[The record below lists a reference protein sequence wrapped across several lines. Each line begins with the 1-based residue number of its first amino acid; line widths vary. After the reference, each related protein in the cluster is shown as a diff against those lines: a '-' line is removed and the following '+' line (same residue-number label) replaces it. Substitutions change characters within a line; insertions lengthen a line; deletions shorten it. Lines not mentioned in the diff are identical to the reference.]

1 MKAFKLASAFAVTG
15 LALAVSGQAMA
26 ADTTTEWTWDGK
38 VTFSADLMNNN
49 TALENAKLSNGVV
62 GERGANHQNA
72 YNLDV
77 VVGVANGGF
86 SADLALEKSN
96 SVVMKNFL
104 YEEGAF
110 MFGEIGS
117 VVTTEAAIKGMNS
130 DQAYTSDKGF
140 RYTAGG
146 LQVQAFG
153 GASYT
158 SDASTAS
165 TYTAAGGTTGQGP
178 YAATDMGLE
187 FAFTGSTDTV
197 TYAVDAQYAED
208 TMGAG
213 AATDAALDMYMGVNV
228 SAMASD
234 AVTIDA
240 GYTSGFGGETS
251 TALMATY
258 AADALTAYVRWN
270 DNSGASDTTIGA
282 STVMGA
288 ATLYID
294 YALEGA
300 QNAGV
305 KLAGGEGAM
314 TYAANFDYALDAS
327 AFSYGASV
335 AVAAG
340 DMAYA
345 AGYASREGQTSSE
358 LTASATY
365 TTEGGATMALAYEA
379 DDGASN
385 VVGSSKRSNNALSV
399 LASYSF

>member
-1 MKAFKLASAFAVTG
+1 
-15 LALAVSGQAMA
+15 
-26 ADTTTEWTWDGK
+26 
-38 VTFSADLMNNN
+38 
-49 TALENAKLSNGVV
+49 
-62 GERGANHQNA
+62 
-72 YNLDV
+72 
-77 VVGVANGGF
+77 
-86 SADLALEKSN
+86 
-96 SVVMKNFL
+96 MKNFL

-117 VVTTEAAIKGMNS
+117 VVTTEAAIKDMSS

-140 RYTAGG
+140 RYTSGG
-146 LQVQAFG
+146 LQVQAFAG
-153 GASYT
+153 RSYAS
-158 SDASTAS
+158 DST
-165 TYTAAGGTTGQGP
+165 TTGSYLGL
-178 YAATDMGLE
+178 AATPITGTDLGLE
-187 FAFTGSTDTV
+187 FAYTGSTDTV
-197 TYAVDAQYAED
+197 TYTVDAQRVE
-208 TMGAG
+208 T
-213 AATDAALDMYMGVNV
+213 AATDEGQDLYMGVNV

-240 GYTSGFGGETS
+240 GYTSGFGGDTS

-258 AADALTAYVRWN
+258 AADAFTAYARWN
-270 DNSGASDTTIGA
+270 DNSGTSDTTIGA

-294 YALEGA
+294 YALNGA

-314 TYAANFDYALDAS
+314 TYKANFDYALDAS

-345 AGYASREGQTSSE
+345 AGYASREGQVSSE

-365 TTEGGATMALAYEA
+365 TTEGGATMALAYEN
-379 DDGASN
+379 DNGASN
-385 VVGSSKRSNNALSV
+385 VVDSSKRSNNALSV